1 MENIEQNSLEE
12 WYVPGE
18 SSLEQAIEN
27 GKELIEFFKDKWS
40 KEEYEKQVKLQ
51 ELSEYNLSLWE
62 NDNEKKNKDKS
73 KEKDRGINDS
83 RF

>member
-1 MENIEQNSLEE
+1 M
-12 WYVPGE
+12 

-27 GKELIEFFKDKWS
+27 GKELIEFFKDKWT

-62 NDNEKKNKDKS
+62 DFDEDENETKNTDT
-73 KEKDRGINDS
+73 EVTNG
-83 RF
+83 

>member
-1 MENIEQNSLEE
+1 M
-12 WYVPGE
+12 

-73 KEKDRGINDS
+73 KEKDN
-83 RF
+83 

>member
-1 MENIEQNSLEE
+1 MNYGRYTMKTEQNSLEE

-27 GKELIEFFKDKWS
+27 GKELIEFFKDKWT

-62 NDNEKKNKDKS
+62 NDNDKKKTKNKP
-73 KEKDRGINDS
+73 KEKDN
-83 RF
+83 

>member
-1 MENIEQNSLEE
+1 M
-12 WYVPGE
+12 

-27 GKELIEFFKDKWS
+27 GKELIEFFKDKWT

-62 NDNEKKNKDKS
+62 KDNEKKKTKNKP
-73 KEKDRGINDS
+73 KEKDN
-83 RF
+83 

>member
-1 MENIEQNSLEE
+1 M
-12 WYVPGE
+12 

-27 GKELIEFFKDKWS
+27 GKELIEFFKDKWT

-62 NDNEKKNKDKS
+62 NDDDKKKTKNKS
-73 KEKDRGINDS
+73 KEKDN
-83 RF
+83 

>member
-1 MENIEQNSLEE
+1 MENTEQNSLEE

-27 GKELIEFFKDKWS
+27 GKELIEIFKDKWT

-62 NDNEKKNKDKS
+62 NDNEKKNKEKS
-73 KEKDRGINDS
+73 KEKDN
-83 RF
+83 

>member
-1 MENIEQNSLEE
+1 MKTEQNSLEE

-27 GKELIEFFKDKWS
+27 GKELIEFFKDKWT

-51 ELSEYNLSLWE
+51 ELSEYNLSLWV
-62 NDNEKKNKDKS
+62 NDNDKKKTKNKP
-73 KEKDRGINDS
+73 KEKDN
-83 RF
+83 